1 MRYSSS
7 RSRVYPSNG
16 NYSVHDAVYKR
27 QAWRN
32 QKKKKKRALTRTWEF
47 QRLTCYHAISAA
59 IQKFVPQKEDIKK
72 MLL

>member
-1 MRYSSS
+1 MEII
-7 RSRVYPSNG
+7 VFMMPSTKDKHG
-16 NYSVHDAVYKR
+16 VT
-27 QAWRN
+27 
-32 QKKKKKRALTRTWEF
+32 KKKKKRALTRTWEF